1 MKVLKRRKFVDFH
14 YIAKDNLYIVTQ
26 NLKDS
31 QTHNFVEVENYYKG
45 SQNLM

>member
-1 MKVLKRRKFVDFH
+1 MEVLKRRKFVDSY
-14 YIAKDNLYIVTQ
+14 YITKDNLYIVAQ